1 MGAANLGAVSKPES
15 WAVLLLA
22 HGTADSIDDI
32 PEFLRNVTGGR
43 GVPPQVVEEVKHRYS
58 LIGHSPMNEIT
69 ARQGELLALELRVP
83 VYVGMRNWKPLIADV
98 VQKMAADGVRHA
110 VAICLAP
117 QNSRTSVGL
126 YRKAVDGE
134 AGPPFAL
141 DFVESW
147 HDHPL
152 LIQAFV
158 QKLRAGWVRACAEA
172 GAKLPVI
179 FTAHSVPERT
189 IAGGD
194 PYESQTR
201 ETAAL
206 VAAAAGLNREDWGF
220 AFQSQGMSGGA
231 WLGPTVEDTMVSLAT
246 QGHTGVF
253 VQPIGFLCDHVEVL
267 YDIDIGFQEF
277 AKKHAMRLWRAES
290 LNESLPLIAALAEI
304 VRIRLGRYPD
314 AGTDR

>member
-1 MGAANLGAVSKPES
+1 MTANSNL
-15 WAVLLLA
+15 AVLLLA
-22 HGTADSIDDI
+22 HGTADSLDDI

-43 GVPPQVVEEVKHRYS
+43 GVPPQVIEEVKHRYS

-69 ARQGELLALELRVP
+69 ARQGELLARELQLR
-83 VYVGMRNWKPLIADV
+83 VYVGMRNWKPLIPDV
-98 VQKMAADGVRHA
+98 VKKMAADGVRRA

-126 YRKAVDGE
+126 YRRAAHGE
-134 AGPPFAL
+134 SGPPFAL

-152 LIQAFV
+152 LIQAFTE
-158 QKLRAGWVRACAEA
+158 KLRAAWVAACADA

-179 FTAHSVPERT
+179 FTAHSVPART
-189 IAGGD
+189 IAEGD
-194 PYESQTR
+194 PYEIQAR

-206 VAAAAGLNREDWGF
+206 VAKSAGLQGPDWTF

-231 WLGPTVEDTMVSLAT
+231 WLGPTVEETIVSLKNGGQ
-246 QGHTGVF
+246 QGLF

-267 YDIDIGFQEF
+267 YDIDIGFKEF
-277 AKKHAMRLWRAES
+277 AQQRGMRLWRAAS
-290 LNESLPLIAALAEI
+290 LNDSPLLIAALADIARNAES
-304 VRIRLGRYPD
+304 RAGRP
-314 AGTDR
+314 